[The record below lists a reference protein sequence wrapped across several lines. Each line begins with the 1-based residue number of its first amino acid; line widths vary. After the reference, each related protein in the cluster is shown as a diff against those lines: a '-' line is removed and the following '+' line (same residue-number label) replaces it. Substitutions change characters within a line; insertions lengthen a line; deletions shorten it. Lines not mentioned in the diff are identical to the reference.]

1 MAGNVFLSIGDRTG
15 VAMTRLEE
23 IIYANLKAEL
33 SMAVSAKPTKEIIKR
48 IEYLMAEMRKL
59 RAVV

>member
-1 MAGNVFLSIGDRTG
+1 
-15 VAMTRLEE
+15 MTKFEE

-33 SMAVSAKPTKEIIKR
+33 NMAVSAKPTEKIIAR

-59 RAVV
+59 RTEA